1 MKITFQK
8 IFIITIFLVLIWF
21 ILINGDDVSKDFIM
35 AFNLWLTRVFPAL
48 FPIFVISEILVNFGL
63 VEVFRKLFG
72 PLTKKIFKVSGSSAY
87 VFFMSILSS
96 TPGNA
101 IFTKDLY
108 EKGFLSKNEATK
120 VLAFTFFPSIP
131 FIYSFLT
138 VFLNN
143 QTMIIKV
150 ILTCYFVNI
159 IIGLL
164 FRNLYNEDI
173 TNKGYQPITSQSF
186 TESFTNGIKKGMNSM
201 LIILGTIT
209 FFIMLT
215 SLLNNLLDINLTFK
229 TFFQGIMEI
238 TQGLNSLITLDTS
251 VKLKAI
257 ISGIF
262 ISFGGLSIHMQIK
275 SVLINTPISYKLFF
289 TSRIIHSIIT
299 AIILVLI
306 I

>member
-8 IFIITIFLVLIWF
+8 IFIITFFLILIWF

-63 VEVFRKLFG
+63 VEVFNKIFG
-72 PLTKKIFKVSGSSAY
+72 NITKKIFKVSGSAAY

-108 EKGFLSKNEATK
+108 EKGFLTKNEATK

-131 FIYSFLT
+131 FIYGFLT
-138 VFLNN
+138 VFLPN
-143 QTMIIKV
+143 QLMIIKV
-150 ILTCYFVNI
+150 ILTCYLVNI
-159 IIGLL
+159 LIGII
-164 FRNLYNEDI
+164 FRNLYKEDI
-173 TNKGYQPITSQSF
+173 TNKNYKSKTLHSF

-201 LIILGTIT
+201 IIILGTIT
-209 FFIMLT
+209 FFIMVT
-215 SLLNNLLDINLTFK
+215 SLLNNIIDINSLPK
-229 TFFQGIMEI
+229 TFFQGLMEL
-238 TQGLNSLITLDTS
+238 TQGLNSLITLDAS

-289 TSRIIHSIIT
+289 LSRIIHCIIT
-299 AIILVLI
+299 AIVLLLI

>member
-8 IFIITIFLVLIWF
+8 IFIITTFLILIWL

-63 VEVFRKLFG
+63 VEIFSKLFA
-72 PLTKKIFKVSGSSAY
+72 PFTKKIFKVSGSASY
-87 VFFMSILSS
+87 IFFMSILSS

-108 EKGFLSKNEATK
+108 EKGFLTKNEATK

-131 FIYSFLT
+131 FIYGFLT
-138 VFLNN
+138 IFLNN
-143 QTMIIKV
+143 QIMIIKV
-150 ILTCYFVNI
+150 ILTCYLVNI
-159 IIGLL
+159 LIGII
-164 FRNLYNEDI
+164 FRNLYKEDI
-173 TNKGYQPITSQSF
+173 IYKNYQPTTSHSF

-201 LIILGTIT
+201 VIILGTIT

-215 SLLNNLLDINLTFK
+215 SFLNNFLAINESLK
-229 TFFQGIMEI
+229 TFFQGIMEL
-238 TQGLNSLITLDTS
+238 TQGLNSLINLDIS
-251 VKLKAI
+251 IKLKAI

-289 TSRIIHSIIT
+289 LSRIIHSIIN
-299 AIILVLI
+299 AINLILKI
-306 I
+306 